1 MRQRSQMRFVSQIS
15 GCVANDRIIDTQ
27 RKNSRCP
34 LSADS
39 GRLEIE
45 DDDLVLLK
53 WVSLESQELGAL
65 DRARP
70 GVAVSFDPFSVRELG
85 LAFYIS
91 KTEISESLHRSV
103 DAGLAIRSHGRIKPN
118 RRNMLEF
125 IMHGLKYAF
134 PSKKGAPERGVTTA
148 FAAPM
153 LQGDLI
159 SAGSEILCGGKGEG
173 RFGCAPFQV
182 GPSSRFL
189 GHPARCHQNS
199 LTHV

>member
-1 MRQRSQMRFVSQIS
+1 M
-15 GCVANDRIIDTQ
+15 
-27 RKNSRCP
+27 
-34 LSADS
+34 
-39 GRLEIE
+39 
-45 DDDLVLLK
+45 LLK

-85 LAFYIS
+85 LALYIS

-134 PSKKGAPERGVTTA
+134 PAKKRRPRARCCDGLRCTDAPRRSDKRRQRNICLA
-148 FAAPM
+148 
-153 LQGDLI
+153 
-159 SAGSEILCGGKGEG
+159 LCGGKGEG

-189 GHPARCHQNS
+189 RHPARCHQNS